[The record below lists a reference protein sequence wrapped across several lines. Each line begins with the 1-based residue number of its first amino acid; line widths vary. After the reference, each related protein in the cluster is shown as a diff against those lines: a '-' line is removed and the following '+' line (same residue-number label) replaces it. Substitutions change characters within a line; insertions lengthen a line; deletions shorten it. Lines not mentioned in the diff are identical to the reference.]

1 MCRFKTQW
9 NNRGHE
15 RATKPFTKERRRCV
29 ADLLA
34 FTVKRWFKFRSWLRA
49 AEPLFGLRTNIIYC
63 CHRYKGTALTALTC
77 QTFPMLIITFLKEP
91 RSTATLHI
99 IAIYLHFRMS
109 HWIRRLHIAAVCTG
123 TNQAASAPIQSSK
136 CMLRK
141 WPSQITSL
149 IQRSEANKRPTGP
162 HLFHCCS
169 VQGAS
174 LNMTAEIW
182 DVVVVG
188 AGLSGLSAAHLLR
201 KRNARLKILILEGKG
216 ETLCW
221 ALAECKQHFAKL
233 CVVLQIGWE
242 DAPCPKKYPQPA
254 ALIGGTS
261 EDSGSGGEAHGFVC
275 LFWLVLRQGASV
287 WLKWSICCS
296 TQTHIL
302 ELIKELG
309 LETYPQYNVGK
320 KVYHTGGPGAKIHTY
335 TSSIPALSPLVMM
348 DFMQMLW
355 KVRQRSGSKHSVS
368 RTRSKNKCNDV
379 KQMKANDLRGDV
391 DGFFTPR
398 SRDCAQESASR
409 ILQQRPMPS
418 NWTALPYIHTSRNML
433 GLQVSI
439 FFF

>member
-1 MCRFKTQW
+1 MCGLADRVGGRTVS
-9 NNRGHE
+9 
-15 RATKPFTKERRRCV
+15 KE
-29 ADLLA
+29 
-34 FTVKRWFKFRSWLRA
+34 
-49 AEPLFGLRTNIIYC
+49 I
-63 CHRYKGTALTALTC
+63 
-77 QTFPMLIITFLKEP
+77 
-91 RSTATLHI
+91 
-99 IAIYLHFRMS
+99 
-109 HWIRRLHIAAVCTG
+109 
-123 TNQAASAPIQSSK
+123 
-136 CMLRK
+136 
-141 WPSQITSL
+141 
-149 IQRSEANKRPTGP
+149 
-162 HLFHCCS
+162 
-169 VQGAS
+169 
-174 LNMTAEIW
+174 
-182 DVVVVG
+182 
-188 AGLSGLSAAHLLR
+188 
-201 KRNARLKILILEGKG
+201 
-216 ETLCW
+216 
-221 ALAECKQHFAKL
+221 
-233 CVVLQIGWE
+233 
-242 DAPCPKKYPQPA
+242 PA
-254 ALIGGTS
+254 AGGT
-261 EDSGSGGEAHGFVC
+261 DRWDFGGQWVGRWSSWVC

-320 KVYHTGGPGAKIHTY
+320 KVYHTGGPRAKIHTY